1 MLMIVVYDVFQV
13 ARHPDAVTVVTGIVG
28 CAGLK
33 VRLRFSLSES
43 FQNCCDT
50 PAKISLCA
58 AKANLKRSAERVKC
72 DLCPVS
78 VFFFS
83 FGWGW
88 GVGAGRL
95 AIGGSSHGK
104 REN

>member
-1 MLMIVVYDVFQV
+1 MTFERNMLIIVVYDVFQV

-50 PAKISLCA
+50 PAKISL
-58 AKANLKRSAERVKC
+58 RSQSKYEEE
-72 DLCPVS
+72 
-78 VFFFS
+78 
-83 FGWGW
+83 
-88 GVGAGRL
+88 
-95 AIGGSSHGK
+95 H
-104 REN
+104 